1 MRRLRVLLLSFAL
14 AACSGLP
21 MNAAP
26 PRVSVAGVD
35 IKRLGLFEQ
44 HFNVGLRV
52 SNPNDFDLT
61 IEALDFELEV
71 NGQPFAKSVS
81 HTGMLIPAASSTV
94 LQIDAVTQSEDLIR
108 QLRTLPPERL
118 KDGVPYRI
126 RGRVKTDRSS
136 RWLPF
141 DHAGVYGGDG
151 KKPKGHAI

>member
-1 MRRLRVLLLSFAL
+1 MRRLWILLLSCAL

-21 MNAAP
+21 LNAVP
-26 PRVSVAGVD
+26 PKLSLTSVD
-35 IKRLGLFEQ
+35 IKHLGLFEQ
-44 HFNVGLRV
+44 HFDVGLRV
-52 SNPNDFDLT
+52 ANPNDFDLT

-71 NGQPFAKSVS
+71 NGEPFAKSQS
-81 HTGMLIPAASSTV
+81 RTGMLIPAASSTV
-94 LQIDAVTQSEDLIR
+94 LQIDAVTQSKDLIR
-108 QLRTLPPERL
+108 QFKTLPAERL

-126 RGRVKTDRSS
+126 KGRVKTDRSS